1 MPLQRRHAL
10 VPAVIALVAVAAFA
24 VAWFAARTE
33 WARGIVASQ
42 VSAALG
48 LPATVASLDIG
59 FFPSPTLEIGGLE
72 VAQPPGFGEAPFLE
86 AGRVGLRLPWRS
98 IFGAARVEAVSVSDA
113 KARLVTSKDGRANW
127 SALFPEPPAG
137 TEAPEP
143 SAWYVGALALE
154 RGNVEV
160 RDEGDGSHWQVAGL
174 ALDARDVAPAT
185 EFPLEVKLAA
195 LIGPNTIHYAV
206 KGRAR
211 LDPDAGRYEANGL
224 EFRGW
229 AGGDPLPLAGAEL
242 TGALRHAAYEGA
254 TGVAKLD
261 AGQFTFGGVPATF
274 DGSLKLGGPSVAG
287 AFRVSTEPFAP
298 RASAIIFGHPLPAT
312 TDPTAFES
320 LQLVAT
326 AALKDGM
333 LRLEPVSGRLDDT
346 NFEARIVPGERFVRA
361 SLDRIDLNRYVPPAA
376 TSLRKKKS
384 TLEAA
389 VAELAKF
396 DLDAEITIA
405 EARVS
410 GVVVHDAKIRV
421 ERDGQHSP

>member
-24 VAWFAARTE
+24 VAWFAVRSE
-33 WARGIVASQ
+33 WARGIVARQ
-42 VSAALG
+42 VSVALG

-174 ALDARDVAPAT
+174 ALDATDVARAT

-206 KGRAR
+206 KGRESFLRTRRRHNSAIHVRRSRLRQRILGVTAGKDSRDTRCPECGSVAR
-211 LDPDAGRYEANGL
+211 LSRKLCSCCGVERIRDNGAH
-224 EFRGW
+224 RRSH
-229 AGGDPLPLAGAEL
+229 
-242 TGALRHAAYEGA
+242 LR
-254 TGVAKLD
+254 V
-261 AGQFTFGGVPATF
+261 
-274 DGSLKLGGPSVAG
+274 
-287 AFRVSTEPFAP
+287 
-298 RASAIIFGHPLPAT
+298 
-312 TDPTAFES
+312 
-320 LQLVAT
+320 LQLCS
-326 AALKDGM
+326 L
-333 LRLEPVSGRLDDT
+333 LE
-346 NFEARIVPGERFVRA
+346 VRA
-361 SLDRIDLNRYVPPAA
+361 
-376 TSLRKKKS
+376 
-384 TLEAA
+384 
-389 VAELAKF
+389 
-396 DLDAEITIA
+396 
-405 EARVS
+405 
-410 GVVVHDAKIRV
+410 
-421 ERDGQHSP
+421 